1 MLAFRMI
8 RHLLLCCVLTLA
20 CAGVLPSCDS
30 DDVIATEEEQ
40 ASEAE
45 SPKIV
50 FTIFMMDN
58 DSSSGISRSSTWGD
72 TYDEEEEE
80 SDYEMYISSLN
91 VLLYDSDDS
100 YVTSV
105 RQVSLS
111 ELSDSVYIYVR
122 NNGSDVVYTYI
133 GTIDDM
139 SKISNPSSFTGK
151 IMVLANCDASE
162 TSMDGLKSTTYDVSG
177 TTDGIPMWGVTSL
190 TDVSF
195 KGGNINLGEID
206 LLRAMAKVKIK
217 LDDDV
222 ANQGYTITEATISPY
237 NTQGYCLPYGFED
250 ASETGEIDR
259 DAINVSDSWTASID
273 GFAFDTSENDDNAV
287 VAYLPE
293 YDNTSDGVT
302 PATIAVTISSDSNK
316 IDAKLY
322 FGAYTNGVYDE
333 SSAYDIVRN
342 HQYTYTL
349 SFYPDEETDDS
360 DDDTAEDTEGTS
372 DVTETETETE
382 TQSNKV
388 IDSLGKSDKVKIKG
402 VSLRVEEI

>member
-1 MLAFRMI
+1 MLEFRMI

-50 FTIFMMDN
+50 FTISMMDN

-72 TYDEEEEE
+72 TYDEEDEE

-91 VLLYDSDDS
+91 VLLYDSDNS

-105 RQVSLS
+105 HQVSLS
-111 ELSDSVYIYVR
+111 DSIIYNYRWRYI
-122 NNGSDVVYTYI
+122 YI

-139 SKISNPSSFTGK
+139 SQISDPSSFTGK
-151 IMVLANCDASE
+151 IMVLANCDDASD

-177 TTDGIPMWGVTSL
+177 TTNDGIPMWGVTSL

-222 ANQGYTITEATISPY
+222 ADQGYTITEATISPY

-259 DAINVSDSWTASID
+259 DAINVSSSWTASTD
-273 GFAFDTSENDDNAV
+273 GFVFGTSENDGNAV

-293 YDNTSDGVT
+293 YDNTSNGVT
-302 PATIAVTISSDSNK
+302 QATIYVTISSDSNV
-316 IDAKLY
+316 IGARLY
-322 FGAYTNGVYDE
+322 FGEYTSGIYVEGE
-333 SSAYDIVRN
+333 SDAYDIVRN

-349 SFYPDEETDDS
+349 SFYPEEEEETDDS
-360 DDDTAEDTEGTS
+360 DDDTAEDTEDTS
-372 DVTETETETE
+372 DVTETE

-388 IDSLGKSDKVKIKG
+388 IDPLGKSDKVEIKG

>member
-45 SPKIV
+45 SPQIV

-91 VLLYDSDDS
+91 VLLYDSDNS

-105 RQVSLS
+105 RQVSFS
-111 ELSDSVYIYVR
+111 ELSDSVYIYAR
-122 NNGSDVVYTYI
+122 NKGSDAVYTYI

-151 IMVLANCDASE
+151 IMVLANCDASD
-162 TSMDGLKSTTYDVSG
+162 TSMDGLKSTTYGVSG
-177 TTDGIPMWGVTSL
+177 TTTDGIPMWGVTSL
-190 TDVSF
+190 SDVSF
-195 KGGNINLGEID
+195 KGGNINLGDID

-222 ANQGYTITEATISPY
+222 ADQGYTITEAKISPY

-250 ASETGEIDR
+250 VSETGEIDR
-259 DAINVSDSWTASID
+259 DAINVSDSWTSTD
-273 GFAFDTSENDDNAV
+273 NFVFDTSENDGNAV

-293 YDNTSDGVT
+293 YDNTSSGVT
-302 PATIAVTISSDSNK
+302 PATIKVTISSDSNV
-316 IDAKLY
+316 IEATLY
-322 FGAYTNGVYDE
+322 FGEYTSGIYVEGE
-333 SSAYDIVRN
+333 SDAYDIVRN

-349 SFYPDEETDDS
+349 SFYPEEEEETDDS

-372 DVTETETETE
+372 DVTETETE
-382 TQSNKV
+382 SNKV
-388 IDSLGKSDKVKIKG
+388 IDPLGKSDKVKIKG

>member
-30 DDVIATEEEQ
+30 DDMIATGEEQ

-72 TYDEEEEE
+72 TYDEEDEE
-80 SDYEMYISSLN
+80 SDYEMYISSLK
-91 VLLYDSDDS
+91 VLLYNSDNE

-105 RQVSLS
+105 RQVSLI
-111 ELSDSVYIYVR
+111 DSTYIYYTS
-122 NNGSDVVYTYI
+122 GGDAVYTYI

-151 IMVLANCDASE
+151 IMVLANCDASG
-162 TSMDGLKSTTYDVSG
+162 TSMDGLKSTTYDVSDA
-177 TTDGIPMWGVTSL
+177 TDGIPMWGVTSL
-190 TDVSF
+190 NDVSF
-195 KGGNINLGEID
+195 KGGTINLGDID

-222 ANQGYTITEATISPY
+222 ADRGYTITEATISPY

-259 DAINVSDSWTASID
+259 DAINVSDSWTASTD
-273 GFAFDTSENDDNAV
+273 GFVFGTSENDDNAV

-302 PATIAVTISSDSNK
+302 PAIIDVTISSDSDK
-316 IDAKLY
+316 IEATLY
-322 FGAYTNGVYDE
+322 FGEYTSGIYVEGE

-349 SFYPDEETDDS
+349 SFYPEDETDGS
-360 DDDTAEDTEGTS
+360 DTTEEDTEGTS
-372 DVTETETETE
+372 DETETETE
-382 TQSNKV
+382 TQSKV
-388 IDSLGKSDKVKIKG
+388 IDPLGKSDKVKIKG

>member
-1 MLAFRMI
+1 MLEFRMI

-30 DDVIATEEEQ
+30 DDVIATGEEQ

-72 TYDEEEEE
+72 TYDEEDEE

-91 VLLYDSDDS
+91 VLLYDSDNS

-105 RQVSLS
+105 RQVSLG
-111 ELSDSVYIYVR
+111 ELSDSTYIYAR
-122 NNGSDVVYTYI
+122 NKGSDVVYTYI

-162 TSMDGLKSTTYDVSG
+162 TSMDGLKSTTYGVSG
-177 TTDGIPMWGVTSL
+177 TTTDGIPMWGVTSL
-190 TDVSF
+190 SDISF

-222 ANQGYTITEATISPY
+222 ADQGYTITKAIISPY
-237 NTQGYCLPYGFED
+237 NTQGYCLPADFSTV
-250 ASETGEIDR
+250 SETGEIDR
-259 DAINVSDSWTASID
+259 DAINVSDSWASTD
-273 GFAFDTSENDDNAV
+273 NFVFGTSENDGNAV
-287 VAYLPE
+287 VAYLAE
-293 YDNTSDGVT
+293 YDNTSSDVT
-302 PATIAVTISSDSNK
+302 PATINVTISSDNSGE
-316 IDAKLY
+316 IGATLY
-322 FGAYTNGVYDE
+322 FGEYNEGVYDE

-349 SFYPDEETDDS
+349 SFYPDSSEEDS
-360 DDDTAEDTEGTS
+360 NGTAEDTDTEGTS
-372 DVTETETETE
+372 DETETE
-382 TQSNKV
+382 NKV
-388 IDSLGKSDKVKIKG
+388 IDPLSKSDKVKIKG